1 MENWQAEMRRKLADA
16 GFSSVVITQHGG
28 KAPRWMAYGDDAAG
42 RYRHTTFFGEP
53 DWRSALRTIS

>member
-1 MENWQAEMRRKLADA
+1 MRRKLADA